1 MRLLTKELES
11 RRLNPD
17 MKLRYARFLISSAF
31 VLAGSALIAPQ
42 VFAQTVDV
50 PFSGTVPGAC
60 SFGTPVAGTLQ
71 LDNAGNNAGKRLFT
85 QNPGQVA
92 ITCSQPVSIQVSPP
106 TSSNAISPASQNSSV
121 VVGSGANLGA
131 AQGTPSAPLLL
142 TNAGTDNLEVSM
154 THVDNN
160 ILAAG
165 TYDFQVT
172 LTVVP

>member
-1 MRLLTKELES
+1 MKIRHARLLL
-11 RRLNPD
+11 
-17 MKLRYARFLISSAF
+17 SSAF
-31 VLAGSALIAPQ
+31 ILAGSALMAPQ
-42 VFAQTVDV
+42 TLAQTVDV

-60 SFGTPVAGTLQ
+60 SFGVPVAGTLQ

-92 ITCSQPVSIQVSPP
+92 ITCSQPVNISVSPP
-106 TSSNAISPASQNSSV
+106 TSSNAISPASQSSNV
-121 VVGSGANLGA
+121 VVGSGANSGA
-131 AQGTPSAPLLL
+131 TAGTPSTPLAL
-142 TNAGTDNLEVSM
+142 TNAGTDNLEVRM

-165 TYDFQVT
+165 TYDLQVT